1 MAKSQLQYKVL
12 NTYKQLMK
20 IAIDRPSVQ
29 TRVRNEF
36 RQNKNIKRMDIQLI
50 EHKLR

>member
-36 RQNKNIKRMDIQLI
+36 RQNKSIKRMDIQLI